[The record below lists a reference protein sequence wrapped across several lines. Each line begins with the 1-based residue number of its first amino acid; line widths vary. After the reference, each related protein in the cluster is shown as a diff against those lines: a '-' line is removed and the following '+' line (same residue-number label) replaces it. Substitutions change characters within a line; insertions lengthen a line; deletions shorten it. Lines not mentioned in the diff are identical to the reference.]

1 MAAYKLRGVGLLV
14 TALAVLPAMDTIAKV
29 LSGHLPVLEVAWARF
44 LVYAALVLPVALW
57 RHGIASLRLPD
68 APIQIARGALLAA
81 SAFMFFSAI
90 AHMPLADAM
99 AIFFVYPCFIL
110 AASAVILGER
120 IRRSQWALVGS
131 GFVGAL
137 CVIRPG
143 QSGTLLASAM
153 ALGTGAVYAAALLLT
168 RRLASHAPA
177 LVTSAISALTGLA
190 VFSVLVPAVWRPP
203 RPGDWALMALMGAF
217 AALGH
222 WLLVLAHRYASAAE
236 LAPYGYAEL
245 VAAVVFGRLVFG
257 DLPTLT
263 VWLGAGLIVA
273 SGILAARTA
282 SRSAAHAARGTR

>member
-1 MAAYKLRGVGLLV
+1 MAAYKMRGVGLLV

-44 LVYAALVLPVALW
+44 LVYAVLVFPVALW

-68 APIQIARGALLAA
+68 ARLQIARGALLAA

-99 AIFFVYPCFIL
+99 AIFFVYPLFIL

-137 CVIRPG
+137 FVIRPG
-143 QSGTLLASAM
+143 HSGTLLASGM

-168 RRLASHAPA
+168 RRLASHSPA

-190 VFSVLVPAVWRPP
+190 VFSVLVPAVWRAP

-245 VAAVVFGRLVFG
+245 VAAVVFGRLVFD

-282 SRSAAHAARGTR
+282 ARSASNAAWRTK

>member
-1 MAAYKLRGVGLLV
+1 MAAYKMRGVGLLV

-44 LVYAALVLPVALW
+44 LVYAVLVFPVALW

-68 APIQIARGALLAA
+68 ARLQIARGALLAA

-99 AIFFVYPCFIL
+99 AIFFVYPLFIL

-137 CVIRPG
+137 FVIRPG
-143 QSGTLLASAM
+143 QSATLLASGM

-168 RRLASHAPA
+168 RRLASRSPA

-190 VFSVLVPAVWRPP
+190 VFSVLVPAVWRAP

-222 WLLVLAHRYASAAE
+222 WLLVLAHRHASAAE

-282 SRSAAHAARGTR
+282 GRSASNAAWRTK